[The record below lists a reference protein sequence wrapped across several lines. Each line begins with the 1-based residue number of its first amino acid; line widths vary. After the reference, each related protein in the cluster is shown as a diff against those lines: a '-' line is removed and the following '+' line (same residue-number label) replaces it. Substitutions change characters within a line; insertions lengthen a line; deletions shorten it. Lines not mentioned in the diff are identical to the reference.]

1 MGGKKK
7 VNTKDKAAK
16 PFPSSKKSGSVLRL
30 NAWSWCWV
38 AVCLYLIFSFFTFS
52 LRVSEG
58 GDDSTYII
66 RALMLLK
73 EGQFPSYQ
81 GPLYPAVLSLFLL
94 PFGFSLGLLKISSWI
109 FLTASLV
116 LFFKAFQNKVSNL
129 ALRGTILMLV
139 VNHHFLYFASQTYS
153 EAFFMML
160 QGLFVLLVLDLIKN
174 KPHSFGWTNN
184 VKLAFLI
191 FLLVLTRTI
200 GIAALPALL
209 AYFLFRR
216 QYKDGLSVTLVFSAF
231 FLLFLIL
238 KFYIWE
244 LSPLA
249 GGQVQ
254 SLLYKNP
261 YHSSLGNETLLG
273 FFGRF
278 VGNAN
283 SYLSKHFMIMV
294 GLKPALSL
302 TQQPWV
308 TALLFLLFFNGLI
321 RFIRKNLFLLFIG
334 IYLMFLLG
342 ATFFSLQ
349 TLWDQSRLIMPY
361 FPFMVLFL
369 FETFVSFTTHS
380 EYKIFRKLPLFIL
393 ALCFSLSLAQ
403 TLRQTDFSAI
413 GKQLNGNRY
422 YGYTPDWENYLKM
435 AEYISRELPSES
447 YVACRKP
454 NIARIYGQ
462 GKPFHG
468 IYRLPTEDPDSL
480 LSLLKEAGVTHIM
493 AAHLRKNPR
502 YNSGQII
509 NTIHRYIS
517 LIVQKYPNV
526 FILRKAMG
534 SSESAGLFE
543 IDYEALDSAS
553 VKENPPHE

>member
-7 VNTKDKAAK
+7 VNTKYKAAK
-16 PFPSSKKSGSVLRL
+16 AFSSSKKSGSAGRL
-30 NAWSWCWV
+30 NAWGWCWV
-38 AVCLYLIFSFFTFS
+38 AVSLYLLFSFFTFS

-109 FLTASLV
+109 FLTAALV
-116 LFFKAFQNKVSNL
+116 LFFKAFHNKVSNL

-160 QGLFVLLVLDLIKN
+160 QGLFVLMVLDLIKN
-174 KPHSFGWTNN
+174 RPHSFGWTNN

-191 FLLVLTRTI
+191 FLLALTRTI

-209 AYFLFRR
+209 TYFLFRR
-216 QYKDGLSVTLVFSAF
+216 QYKDGLIVTLVLSAF
-231 FLLFLIL
+231 ILVFLTL

-254 SLLYKNP
+254 SLLYRNP
-261 YHSSLGNETLLG
+261 YHSSLGNETFGG
-273 FFGRF
+273 FLMRF

-283 SYLSKHFMIMV
+283 SYLSKHFIIMV

-308 TALLFLLFFNGLI
+308 TFLLFMFFFTGLT
-321 RFIRKNLFLLFIG
+321 RFMRKNLSLLFIG
-334 IYLMFLLG
+334 FYLLFLLG

-369 FETFVSFTTHS
+369 SETFVSYTTLS
-380 EYKIFRKLPLFIL
+380 GYKIIRKLPLLIL

-413 GKQLNGNRY
+413 GKQLSGNRY

-435 AEYISRELPSES
+435 AEYISRELPRES

-454 NIARIYGQ
+454 NMARIYGR

-468 IYRLPTEDPDSL
+468 IYTLPTQDPDSL
-480 LSLLKEAGVTHIM
+480 LGLLKDAGVTHIL

-509 NTIHRYIS
+509 NTVHRYIN
-517 LIVQKYPNV
+517 IIAQKYPNV
-526 FILRKAMG
+526 FILRMAMG
-534 SSESAGLFE
+534 STESAGLFE
-543 IDYEALDSAS
+543 IDYEALNSAS
-553 VKENPPHE
+553 QKENPPHE